1 MSSFE
6 SGSAFFGP
14 GVNAA
19 ACAAR
24 HVEPVIGSTK
34 QKAEATMNRQPEVRG
49 QRSEVRGQRSEVRG
63 REEMNNRKF
72 FRLWRSIC
80 NPFAMGG
87 SARGAQSAMLCALLA
102 VGMLAGNAY
111 ADTYLATGGDRT
123 TNYTDG
129 GMTYAAHI
137 FTNTAAGPFYFT
149 PSANLT
155 VDYLIVAGGGAGGGY
170 LNGGGGGAGAVLEG
184 TGLSLEA
191 ETPMQV
197 TVGVRGNGGVGRGG
211 TGGTSAFG
219 LLTVPGGGGGG
230 KANTT
235 DGPGANGGC
244 GGGGAYVRA
253 GGDTTAVSPQQ
264 GTAGGAGAPTVGNP
278 LSNRTGGG
286 GGGAGGPGG
295 DGASA
300 VKGVGGLGVTRSI
313 TGEEMTY
320 ATGGTGGQRA
330 GSPGQPAAQP
340 ANTGNG
346 GTGASKASPPGV
358 DGGHGGS
365 GIVVIRYRTPPQ
377 GALILLR

>member
-1 MSSFE
+1 
-6 SGSAFFGP
+6 
-14 GVNAA
+14 
-19 ACAAR
+19 
-24 HVEPVIGSTK
+24 
-34 QKAEATMNRQPEVRG
+34 
-49 QRSEVRGQRSEVRG
+49 
-63 REEMNNRKF
+63 MNNRKF

-197 TVGVRGNGGVGRGG
+197 TVGVRGNGGVGTGG

-230 KANTT
+230 KSNTN

-244 GGGGAYVRA
+244 GGGGAYLRA

-346 GTGASKASPPGV
+346 GTGASKGSSPGV

-365 GIVVIRYRTPPQ
+365 GIVVIRYVTPPQ
-377 GALILLR
+377 GTLFLLR